1 MACKCCQC
9 GSCCSNMGN
18 VHTVIED
25 RGNYTFVVRNA
36 YSGDVKEV
44 RVDPDKIALFE
55 DASSIEDLPDACP
68 FLRFE
73 PSRVSSAPFHGNV
86 AFEGKKEKAWCTV
99 HLTRP
104 EICRD
109 YCCWR
114 LLILDAQGR
123 RAGRV
128 MYRTTFLPDTDDLRR
143 LWEEVQPTLNGLSGT
158 EWDDAVISCLTTAG
172 YRVRR

>member
-1 MACKCCQC
+1 MRT
-9 GSCCSNMGN
+9 
-18 VHTVIED
+18 VHTVIEE
-25 RGNYTFVVRNA
+25 RGNHTFVVHNA

-44 RVDPDKIALFE
+44 RVDPDKIVLFE
-55 DASSIEDLPDACP
+55 DRGSIEGLPDACP
-68 FLRFE
+68 FLRFD
-73 PSRVSSAPFHGNV
+73 
-86 AFEGKKEKAWCTV
+86 GKTGKAWCTV

-114 LLILDAQGR
+114 LLILDAQGN

-128 MYRTTFLPDTDDLRR
+128 MYRTTFLPDDDELGR
-143 LWEEVQPTLNGLSGT
+143 LWERVQPTLNGLCGT
-158 EWDDAVISCLTTAG
+158 AWDDAVISCLTAAG